1 LPSLRLIGV
10 LALCATAGV
19 AGSPRALAAPAPKPA
34 VSDKAPSDKAAE
46 AERAGVDKVPADDTA
61 RSHHDQGRAASS
73 FGRYETAISE
83 YRRAYELKADPSYL
97 YDIAE
102 AYRALG
108 VPERAVFFYRRY
120 LSAHPHPP
128 NRPEVER
135 LIAVLEPPPPAALP
149 ITLTTVPIESNDPL
163 GLGSEAHVVSD
174 QERSAIGRWWFWTA
188 VGALAAAGA
197 TVAILAATRDD
208 RRSTGSPNTDLG
220 NARFDF

>member
-1 LPSLRLIGV
+1 LSSLRLTWV
-10 LALCATAGV
+10 LLGAIVV
-19 AGSPRALAAPAPKPA
+19 AAVPGPLLAA
-34 VSDKAPSDKAAE
+34 VEGS
-46 AERAGVDKVPADDTA
+46 PADDTA
-61 RSHHDQGRAASS
+61 RWHHEQGRAAAS

-102 AYRALG
+102 SYRALE
-108 VPERAVFFYRRY
+108 VPDKAVFFYRRY

-149 ITLTTVPIESNDPL
+149 IPIATIPIESD
-163 GLGSEAHVVSD
+163 GLAPGSEQHVVSE
-174 QERSAIGRWWFWTA
+174 QEHSAVGRWWFWTA

-197 TVAILAATRDD
+197 TVAILAATRDSRNGGD
-208 RRSTGSPNTDLG
+208 RPAAALGS
-220 NARFDF
+220 ARFDF